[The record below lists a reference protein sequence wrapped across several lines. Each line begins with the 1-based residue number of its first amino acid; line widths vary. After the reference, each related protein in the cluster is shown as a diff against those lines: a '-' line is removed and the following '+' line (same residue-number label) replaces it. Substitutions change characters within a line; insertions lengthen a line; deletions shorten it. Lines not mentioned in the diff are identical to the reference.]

1 MGKEEAMRMLVVSG
15 SYQNYQLIERGAE
28 RVGQRLFNY
37 IDDNA
42 EINKLSGRR
51 TTDVSVSPEEKSA
64 SEEKSADNGVEI
76 FLIRSNFDQTQSNSD
91 SNSDVLVRVSACRG
105 KCRII
110 FLINLWRKICINEFR
125 QKFLTNLDKF
135 LFDFR
140 FLFKYTNIN

>member
-1 MGKEEAMRMLVVSG
+1 MLVVSG